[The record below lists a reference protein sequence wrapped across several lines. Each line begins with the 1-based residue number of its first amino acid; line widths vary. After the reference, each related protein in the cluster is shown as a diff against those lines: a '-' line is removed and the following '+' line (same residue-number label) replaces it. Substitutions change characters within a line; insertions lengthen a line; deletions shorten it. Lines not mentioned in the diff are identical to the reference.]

1 MAPSKQ
7 ARKAKQQQPQP
18 PKQPSSSGSFGLVL
32 RAVGIGIV
40 AIAVGVS
47 TNVLLQDL
55 LPGWGWGGFGS
66 SSINWDSRREEVR
79 NAFLSS
85 WNAYSKY
92 AWGSY

>member
-1 MAPSKQ
+1 MTPSKQ

-18 PKQPSSSGSFGLVL
+18 PKQPSSSGSFGWVL

-55 LPGWGWGGFGS
+55 LPGWCWGGFGS

-92 AWGSY
+92 AWG